1 MTHHIKLALAAT
13 ILTGCLPGGDTGA
26 GTITATWDMLK
37 GDGTPDVC
45 PSSYHTMKVSAA
57 GLSDDSG
64 AYPAGGSETTVGLFE
79 CSTGTGTL
87 EVPGGPNL
95 NGIYV
100 VWFEIGSE
108 AGDHILM
115 EDHRV
120 AANDSE
126 KLHVDLT
133 SGSATAHMPFY
144 PNAGWLALQWEL
156 YATMAMQRLT
166 SCEAGAVDRIEIAL
180 VNEAMVSRT
189 LSFPCTADN
198 EGITLG
204 DHMIGGAYTPMP
216 SGDYTVTA
224 KAYSGGTVV
233 SLPRDPNTSGGDLVM
248 HVGDKNTVG
257 GGGLDF
263 DLTNR

>member
-1 MTHHIKLALAAT
+1 MKHLLLLTLLA
-13 ILTGCLPGGDTGA
+13 GCPAGNTGA

-37 GDGTPDVC
+37 GDGTPDAC
-45 PSSYHTMKVSAA
+45 PTGAYHTMKVSAA

-64 AYPAGGSETTVGLFE
+64 AYPHGAGETTVGLFD
-79 CSTGTGTL
+79 CALKTGTL
-87 EVPGGPNL
+87 EVPGAPDL

-100 VWFEIGSE
+100 VWFEIGDE
-108 AGDHILM
+108 AGNYTIM

-120 AANDSE
+120 AADDSA
-126 KLHVDLT
+126 KLRVDVT
-133 SGSATAHMPFY
+133 SGTATAHMPFY

-156 YATMAMQRLT
+156 YASVAMQRLT
-166 SCEAGAVDRIEIAL
+166 SCEAGAVDRIEVEL

-198 EGITLG
+198 EGIALG
-204 DHMIGGAYTPMP
+204 DHMVGGAYTPMAT
-216 SGDYTVTA
+216 GDYTVTA
-224 KAYSGGTVV
+224 KAYSGAAVV
-233 SLPRDPNTSGGDLVM
+233 SLPRDPNTSGGDLVL
-248 HVGDKNTVG
+248 HVPDKNGRG